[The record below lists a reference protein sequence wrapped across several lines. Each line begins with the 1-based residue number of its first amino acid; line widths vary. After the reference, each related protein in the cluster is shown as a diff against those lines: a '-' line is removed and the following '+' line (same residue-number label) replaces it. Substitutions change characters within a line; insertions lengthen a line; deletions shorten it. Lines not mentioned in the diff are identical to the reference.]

1 MGASGL
7 LKPVF
12 GDLYTIGQLQFMIL
26 ITVFFYVI
34 KRGFCANQGL
44 MLACV
49 AFLTVGFYEYTVT
62 YALNGYKLIALQ
74 QFLFGFFI
82 PVSIIL
88 ILNRMSE
95 DGRAVFFQYFYRGY
109 CVYLFAAV
117 FILFFIDEKFY
128 QQYDSYGLGGAIISL
143 RYQFD
148 DSLFMLILGNSNK
161 QSNYLI
167 ILILLGP
174 YLLNLKLM
182 SPHLAEKPNL
192 TYIVFVVLAV
202 VVLTLLFSRAAIF
215 LLPIALYIN
224 RRYLIKISLSIKLF
238 LMLMILVLV
247 INFIDSIG
255 VVLDYLLF
263 SNYVDGSSGGGVGSF
278 IQRAE
283 QWDAVFNLIL
293 MPDVFAHGLGLGVYG
308 IMIGGGVEAGTHNL
322 FLDHWLASGFFGVF
336 LIISLVI
343 CGAVLTIIR
352 REWRLFFGYVFFV
365 LFALREYS
373 FSYLYVT
380 SMGGLC
386 FALLILLTF
395 GGTHTRLTEIPS
407 RRGVV

>member
-1 MGASGL
+1 
-7 LKPVF
+7 
-12 GDLYTIGQLQFMIL
+12 
-26 ITVFFYVI
+26 
-34 KRGFCANQGL
+34 
-44 MLACV
+44 
-49 AFLTVGFYEYTVT
+49 
-62 YALNGYKLIALQ
+62 
-74 QFLFGFFI
+74 
-82 PVSIIL
+82 
-88 ILNRMSE
+88 
-95 DGRAVFFQYFYRGY
+95 
-109 CVYLFAAV
+109 
-117 FILFFIDEKFY
+117 
-128 QQYDSYGLGGAIISL
+128 
-143 RYQFD
+143 
-148 DSLFMLILGNSNK
+148 
-161 QSNYLI
+161 
-167 ILILLGP
+167 
-174 YLLNLKLM
+174 M

-343 CGAVLTIIR
+343 CGAVLTITR
-352 REWRLFFGYVFFV
+352 RDWRLFLGYVFFV
-365 LFALREYS
+365 SFALREYS

-380 SMGGLC
+380 SMGGVC
-386 FALLILLTF
+386 FMLLISLTF
-395 GGTHTRLTEIPS
+395 GDVHARQRRVQGGIASTKRSMTLLERPYFSEIHAK
-407 RRGVV
+407 